1 MTKIVAVS
9 GSLRQA
15 SLNTRLLH
23 AAASLMPEGASI
35 DVRTLHGIPLYNA
48 DEEAQSGLPQ
58 AVTDLKD
65 ALATADAILFATP
78 EYNNGLPG
86 VFKNGVDWLSRP
98 VSDIP
103 KVFGGKRIAVVG
115 ASPGGFGTILAQ
127 DAWLSVLR
135 MLGTEPWFGGRL
147 IVSHASTLFDEQG
160 NLVDEKFIE
169 RYRAFLADYVAWV
182 RA

>member
-23 AAASLMPEGASI
+23 AATSLMPEGASI

-48 DEEAQSGLPQ
+48 DEETQSGLPQ

-65 ALATADAILFATP
+65 ALAGADAILFATP

-147 IVSHASTLFDEQG
+147 IVSHANTLFDEQG

-169 RYRAFLADYVAWV
+169 RYRTFLADYITWV
-182 RA
+182 RS